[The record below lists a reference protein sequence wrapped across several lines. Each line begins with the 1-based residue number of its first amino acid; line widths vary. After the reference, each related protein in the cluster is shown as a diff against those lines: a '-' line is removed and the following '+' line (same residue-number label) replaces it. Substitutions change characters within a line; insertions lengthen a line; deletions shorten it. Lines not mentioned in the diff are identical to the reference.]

1 MNAEITG
8 ELKDKIQTGKIPSK
22 DGVKT
27 LQYVTDAIKKYDDV
41 PVSHKPRWMVNY
53 QNGEL
58 EDVNHPDWM
67 DNQIKQGLVPDGLA
81 KQHQTDNKITQT
93 KTKLG
98 LIKTKTRPIMK
109 ISNMGHI
116 KPPPSMNNCTIFFS
130 FLISH

>member
-8 ELKDKIQTGKIPSK
+8 ELKDKIQTGKIASK

-27 LQYVTDAIKKYDDV
+27 LQYVTDTIKKYDDV

-58 EDVNHPDWM
+58 EDINHPDWM
-67 DNQIKQGLVPDGLA
+67 DNQIKQGLVPDSLV
-81 KQHQTDNKITQT
+81 KQHQAENKITQT

-98 LIKTKTRPIMK
+98 LIKTIPEKKPMVKQLEALR
-109 ISNMGHI
+109 NFGQNRLI
-116 KPPPSMNNCTIFFS
+116 KEKN
-130 FLISH
+130 